1 MIPQL
6 RHLRLAW
13 NYLQYHELTEKS
25 LVLKKL
31 QFLYGL
37 NPKYCTGYFC
47 RLFSNLKK
55 LQIHGI
61 IEDFSSRKNLHD
73 FCYLNQHEELEFCLE
88 YPLSFDRKIL
98 VPPLLL
104 HPPCAFLKNL
114 KNLAFTGQFS
124 LPSKDLSIAV
134 KLSKLKSLKLE
145 FDAFIGEWELA
156 KEGFPHLKFLLL
168 KFLLLQHWRACSDH
182 FPYLEWL
189 FHNCCWKLDQSL
201 NFADITTLTLVDI
214 KYCAICC
221 EFRQTNSTEH
231 SRQLCRFHWG
241 PYKWYYDIHLLP
253 WFTSYDCF
261 LIRLMLTW
269 LNLIFVWF
277 VDSSTEFQFLL
288 LVVQSIIYTSEVYVF
303 CTCIT
308 LINNKIMK

>member
-1 MIPQL
+1 MHNEI
-6 RHLRLAW
+6 R
-13 NYLQYHELTEKS
+13 ELFFREA
-25 LVLKKL
+25 LNVNFVNVL
-31 QFLYGL
+31 GGTSDL
-37 NPKYCTGYFC
+37 NPCRKPMPCSCTSRGRISIHNEEELA

-145 FDAFIGEWELA
+145 FDAFIGE
-156 KEGFPHLKFLLL
+156 
-168 KFLLLQHWRACSDH
+168 
-182 FPYLEWL
+182 
-189 FHNCCWKLDQSL
+189 
-201 NFADITTLTLVDI
+201 
-214 KYCAICC
+214 
-221 EFRQTNSTEH
+221 
-231 SRQLCRFHWG
+231 
-241 PYKWYYDIHLLP
+241 
-253 WFTSYDCF
+253 
-261 LIRLMLTW
+261 
-269 LNLIFVWF
+269 
-277 VDSSTEFQFLL
+277 
-288 LVVQSIIYTSEVYVF
+288 
-303 CTCIT
+303 
-308 LINNKIMK
+308 